1 MYEVGETGASD
12 GSHYEKR
19 VDARGRESE
28 PVCIDDEI
36 PFEIPEG
43 WAWCRF
49 SSVNLGSFTGPFG
62 SALHKS
68 DYVSEGI
75 PVVNPADI
83 IQGHVVAGKMVSPLT
98 RDRLSSYVLASG
110 DFIIGR
116 RGEMGRAA
124 IITDDEDGWL
134 CGTGCFFAHMPQRV
148 IPNYW
153 RLLFSSPLVVNQLE
167 SKSVGTT
174 MKNLNLDIL
183 GNLLIPI
190 PPHSEQARICS
201 HAFKAFEMIT
211 QYGAFESARER
222 LDAELP
228 DRLRKSILQLAVKG
242 ELVEQ
247 DPDDEPA
254 SVLLDRIRAERAKL
268 IKEKKI
274 RAPKGG
280 ESVIWRASDGG
291 YYEKRGNGE
300 PQPIEVPFDIP
311 DSWAWTR
318 LKSLGEIVG
327 GGTPKTHDAS
337 LWASPGDG
345 TPWITPADMKNV
357 HGRRV
362 SHGGRYL
369 SEKGLA
375 GSSAKLMPAGTVVM
389 SSRAP
394 IGYLAITECPI
405 ATNQGF
411 KSIVPTLV
419 DTNAW
424 IMLAL
429 DALMDDIKKRA
440 SGTTFKEISG
450 TEFGDTLVPLPPLSE
465 QARIVACSESVMAAI
480 G

>member
-1 MYEVGETGASD
+1 MKAKDLRNSILQLAVQGKLVPQDPNDQPASVLLNRIRAERAKLIKEKKIRAPKGGESVIYRASD

-174 MKNLNLDIL
+174 MKNLNL
-183 GNLLIPI
+183 
-190 PPHSEQARICS
+190 
-201 HAFKAFEMIT
+201 
-211 QYGAFESARER
+211 
-222 LDAELP
+222 
-228 DRLRKSILQLAVKG
+228 
-242 ELVEQ
+242 
-247 DPDDEPA
+247 
-254 SVLLDRIRAERAKL
+254 
-268 IKEKKI
+268 
-274 RAPKGG
+274 
-280 ESVIWRASDGG
+280 
-291 YYEKRGNGE
+291 
-300 PQPIEVPFDIP
+300 
-311 DSWAWTR
+311 
-318 LKSLGEIVG
+318 
-327 GGTPKTHDAS
+327 
-337 LWASPGDG
+337 
-345 TPWITPADMKNV
+345 
-357 HGRRV
+357 
-362 SHGGRYL
+362 
-369 SEKGLA
+369 
-375 GSSAKLMPAGTVVM
+375 GTV
-389 SSRAP
+389 S
-394 IGYLAITECPI
+394 
-405 ATNQGF
+405 
-411 KSIVPTLV
+411 K
-419 DTNAW
+419 
-424 IMLAL
+424 
-429 DALMDDIKKRA
+429 
-440 SGTTFKEISG
+440 
-450 TEFGDTLVPLPPLSE
+450 
-465 QARIVACSESVMAAI
+465 
-480 G
+480 